1 MWQCKWRHLVS
12 NINLKL
18 YQLKKIIQVLN
29 SIPWVRCASG
39 NVYFIKLEF
48 FSPLHL
54 RKVSFKAFIQASET
68 FFLSK
73 ARRARLPPSFISSR
87 ETPPSFRGGGTRFSG
102 VKPFLE
108 IRICF
113 HTFFEFMYIR
123 LFQKNTFSRKSKVQP
138 FTH

>member
-1 MWQCKWRHLVS
+1 MNPFLDF
-12 NINLKL
+12 
-18 YQLKKIIQVLN
+18 
-29 SIPWVRCASG
+29 
-39 NVYFIKLEF
+39 YFIKLEF

-54 RKVSFKAFIQASET
+54 RKVSFKSFIQASET

-73 ARRARLPPSFISSR
+73 ARRARLPPSFISSL

-113 HTFFEFMYIR
+113 HTFFEFMYIVCAA
-123 LFQKNTFSRKSKVQP
+123 LNLADGKLQVNNI
-138 FTH
+138 